1 MMSRMT
7 VRHGRRLFTDRRI
20 PLWVK
25 LLYTLFVGILAP
37 VYLHDYGPTNF
48 LYFCD
53 VALLLTLASLWS
65 ENALLASAC
74 AVGILLPQ
82 LVWMLDFIGSA
93 LHLPL
98 TGMTAYMFNPAL
110 PLFTRVL
117 SFFHFWLPLFLLWLL
132 ARLGYDPRAFRLWTA
147 IAIVLLVAS
156 YLIAPPPPAP
166 ADNPGLPVNINYVY
180 GPGDAQPQPWLPPD
194 LYFAG
199 LLVFLPLL
207 VFWPT
212 HLLLRRFFP
221 PAASA

>member
-1 MMSRMT
+1 MMSRRT
-7 VRHGRRLFTDRRI
+7 IGRHRRAAGRRV

-25 LLYTLFVGILAP
+25 LLYTLFVAVLVP

-53 VALLLTLASLWS
+53 VALLLTLIALWFES
-65 ENALLASAC
+65 ALLASAC

-132 ARLGYDPRAFRLWTA
+132 TRLGYDPRAFRLWTV

-156 YLIAPPPPAP
+156 YLLAPPPPAP

-180 GPGDAQPQPWLPPD
+180 GPGDAAPQHWLPPN

-212 HLLLRRFFP
+212 HLLLRRLF
-221 PAASA
+221 PAAPG